1 MANNLVVQLLL
12 KTGTFSTDLKTARGQ
27 VQQFQQGCQTAG
39 KSLDAFGKAIGIDI
53 GALTKFGGAVGIA
66 VAAGKG
72 LKAVIDSNQT
82 SADKFQAVMY
92 SAKTAVSE
100 LAYAIGTFD
109 FSNFQDGLSGLI
121 SRARE
126 AAGAIDQLGNTLM
139 SYNVIQAK
147 ARLSISQAKAIIND
161 PNSTKEQV
169 EEAKKVM
176 KDAMNQM
183 RDSASVLLDDYKT
196 ALIAEV
202 NAKGAKMTGE
212 GAVDILDM
220 WLTADAMGNRDAI
233 KDKAKKDFEAYQKAV
248 ANLATNPDY
257 QKDVVIG
264 TTMYGG
270 TMWGKGLDT
279 TNPEYQASLAA
290 LNKQYESAIAYNVL
304 LEKYSDEQLQKL
316 GQQRVAMIQTEQTL
330 ADMTTQMEKVE
341 NKTLKTTSS
350 STKSVKEENTALEG
364 SLEDWK
370 KIQQEAQKHR
380 DMEVFNSTAWK
391 TYDQALQN
399 AIEHIQMLESLLR
412 RYQNQKPGEKGNP
425 IEMPENAPVGKMESG
440 VTMGLNGKVTP
451 VALDANQM
459 RSHISFLEKE
469 RDTMKEGNPQIE
481 KHTKL
486 IGILTER
493 LGKITGK
500 GVDLPAPGKKDTDK
514 WGQFNSVM
522 SETANIVSALASSF
536 EDGTKLTT
544 ASILKM
550 VSASLP
556 ALSSLIGAVAALA
569 GVEAT
574 AKAVETSKH
583 WIEAIA
589 AVAAL
594 GAAVAGA
601 ISMAKSQKFANGGIV
616 GGSSFTGDR
625 VTAQV
630 NSGEM
635 ILNKAQQARLFKIA
649 NGGATGGQVEFHISG
664 TELVGVLN
672 NQNRKNNLIR

>member
-27 VQQFQQGCQTAG
+27 VQNFQKGCQTAG

-82 SADKFQAVMY
+82 SADAFQAVMY

-139 SYNVIQAK
+139 SYNIAQAK
-147 ARLSISQAKAIIND
+147 AQAAIAKARAGQKN
-161 PNSTKEQV
+161 PNLSKEEKQALV
-169 EEAKKVM
+169 DAANQALEEARE
-176 KDAMNQM
+176 AT
-183 RDSASVLLDDYKT
+183 SVALEDFET
-196 ALIAEV
+196 AIVAEV
-202 NAKGAKMTGE
+202 NAKGAKLTGE
-212 GAVDILDM
+212 GAMVLVDKFLTLD
-220 WLTADAMGNRDAI
+220 GKRVRDDVKQSMKVAQTEY
-233 KDKAKKDFEAYQKAV
+233 DKALAKLNQDFGPQS
-248 ANLATNPDY
+248 NNTFSGNF
-257 QKDVVIG
+257 G
-264 TTMYGG
+264 TFSYSDRT
-270 TMWGKGLDT
+270 WKN
-279 TNPEYQASLAA
+279 NPEYIRQLDQ
-290 LNKQYESAIAYNVL
+290 LNEQYKELHVYNTL
-304 LEKYSDEQLQKL
+304 LVKEQDKELEKL
-316 GQQRVAMIQTEQTL
+316 GQQRVNMYQ
-330 ADMTTQMEKVE
+330 
-341 NKTLKTTSS
+341 
-350 STKSVKEENTALEG
+350 LEG
-364 SLEDWK
+364 SLANMDRTLDMVEGKVNGTAGATKKETEAIKESLSYWQ
-370 KIQQEAQKHR
+370 KIQQEAQKNR
-380 DMEVFNSTAWK
+380 DASVYMSEAWKEANNQMDEALRKIELITAAMERAKTESKYGTDILTPITGANLTGQVVNTKPSGLAGEESKKTIEDIEKSLASYQEVQKKTFDPKLLAFYNQRIKELREELDRMNNLGVETPAPDDSATKKWDNFNSAMADTSTIVSNLAE
-391 TYDQALQN
+391 TFQ
-399 AIEHIQMLESLLR
+399 E
-412 RYQNQKPGEKGNP
+412 G
-425 IEMPENAPVGKMESG
+425 
-440 VTMGLNGKVTP
+440 TKVT
-451 VALDANQM
+451 A
-459 RSHISFLEKE
+459 
-469 RDTMKEGNPQIE
+469 
-481 KHTKL
+481 
-486 IGILTER
+486 
-493 LGKITGK
+493 
-500 GVDLPAPGKKDTDK
+500 
-514 WGQFNSVM
+514 
-522 SETANIVSALASSF
+522 
-536 EDGTKLTT
+536 

-550 VSASLP
+550 VSTSLP
-556 ALSSLIGAVAALA
+556 AVSSLITSLAALA

-574 AKAVETSKH
+574 VKAVETSKH

>member
-1 MANNLVVQLLL
+1 MNNLVVTLLL
-12 KTGTFSTDLKTARGQ
+12 KTGTFSNDLKVAKGQ
-27 VQQFQQGCQTAG
+27 VQNFQKGCQTAG

-53 GALTKFGGAVGIA
+53 GMLTKFGGAVGVA

-82 SADKFQAVMY
+82 SADKFQEVMY
-92 SAKTAVSE
+92 SAKTAVNE

-147 ARLSISQAKAIIND
+147 ARLTISQAKAIIND
-161 PNSTKEQV
+161 PKATKEQV
-169 EEAKKVM
+169 EEAKRVM
-176 KDAMNQM
+176 KEAMGQL
-183 RDSASVLLDDYKT
+183 RQSASVLLDDYKT
-196 ALIAEV
+196 AIIAEV
-202 NAKGAKMTGE
+202 NAKGAKLTGE

-220 WLTADAMGNRDAI
+220 WLTADAMGNRDAM
-233 KDKAKKDFEAYQKAV
+233 KKKAQDDFKAYQDEV
-248 ANLATNPDY
+248 AALQNRYAPKTTTYSNNF
-257 QKDVVIG
+257 G
-264 TTMYGG
+264 TFSYSDKTWMN
-270 TMWGKGLDT
+270 
-279 TNPEYQASLAA
+279 NPEYKAGLDEI
-290 LNKQYESAIAYNVL
+290 NRKYESAIAYNVL
-304 LEKYSDEQLQKL
+304 LNKYSDEQLQKL
-316 GQQRVAMIQTEQTL
+316 GQQRVAMIQTDQTL

-341 NKTLKTTSS
+341 NKITKSTSS
-350 STKSVKEENTALEG
+350 TANSLKEENAAMEG
-364 SLEDWK
+364 SLEYWK
-370 KIQQEAQKHR
+370 KIQTEAQKHR

-399 AIEHIQMLESLLR
+399 AIEHIKMLESLLK
-412 RYQNQKPGEKGNP
+412 RYQNKQPGEKGNP
-425 IEMPENAPVGKMESG
+425 VEVPENAPVGKAESG
-440 VTMGLNGKVTP
+440 YKTGLNGKMTP
-451 VALDANQM
+451 QVLSADEI

-469 RDTMKEGNPQIE
+469 RDTFKEGNPQIE
-481 KHTKL
+481 THNKL
-486 IGILTER
+486 IGQLTDR
-493 LGKITGK
+493 LSKITGT
-500 GVDLPAPGKKDTDK
+500 GVSVPSPDKSATDK
-514 WGQFNSVM
+514 WSEFNSVM
-522 SETANIVSALASSF
+522 GDTANIVSALASTF
-536 EDGTKLTT
+536 QEGTEVTA
-544 ASILKM
+544 ASILRM

-556 ALSSLIGAVAALA
+556 AISSLIGAIAALT

-574 AKAVETSKH
+574 EKAVETSKH

-594 GAAVAGA
+594 GATVAAA
-601 ISMAKSQKFANGGIV
+601 ISAAKSQKFAQGGIV

-635 ILNKAQQARLFKIA
+635 VLTKAQQARLFKLA
-649 NGGATGGQVEFHISG
+649 NGGSAGGNQVEFHISG

-672 NQNRKNNLIR
+672 NANRKNRLIQ

>member
-1 MANNLVVQLLL
+1 MANSLVVTLLL
-12 KTGTFSTDLKTARGQ
+12 KTGAFSNDLKTARGQ
-27 VQQFQQGCQTAG
+27 VQNFQKGCQTAG

-82 SADKFQAVMY
+82 SADAFQAVMY

-139 SYNVIQAK
+139 SYNVAQAK
-147 ARLSISQAKAIIND
+147 AQAAIAKARAGQKN
-161 PNSTKEQV
+161 PNLSKEEKQALV
-169 EEAKKVM
+169 DAANQALEEARE
-176 KDAMNQM
+176 AT
-183 RDSASVLLDDYKT
+183 SVALEDFET
-196 ALIAEV
+196 AIVAEV
-202 NAKGAKMTGE
+202 NAKGAKLTGE
-212 GAVDILDM
+212 GAMTLVDKFLTLDGKRIRDDVKKGM
-220 WLTADAMGNRDAI
+220 KVAQDAYDQGLADLNSKYGPQSNNTFSGN
-233 KDKAKKDFEAYQKAV
+233 F
-248 ANLATNPDY
+248 
-257 QKDVVIG
+257 G
-264 TTMYGG
+264 TFSYSDRT
-270 TMWGKGLDT
+270 WKN
-279 TNPEYQASLAA
+279 NPEYIRELDA
-290 LNKQYESAIAYNVL
+290 LNEQYKELHVYNTL
-304 LEKYSDEQLQKL
+304 LVKEQDKELEKL
-316 GQQRVAMIQTEQTL
+316 GQQRV
-330 ADMTTQMEKVE
+330 QMYQ
-341 NKTLKTTSS
+341 
-350 STKSVKEENTALEG
+350 LEG
-364 SLEDWK
+364 SLANMDRTLDMVEGKVNGTTGATKKETEAIKESLSYWQ
-370 KIQQEAQKHR
+370 KIQQEAQKNR
-380 DMEVFNSTAWK
+380 DNSVYMSDAWKDANSQLDEALRKIELITAAMERAKTDSKYGTDILTPITGQNLTGQVVNTKPSGLAGEKSKKTIEDIEKSLAVYQERQKKTFDPKLLAFYNQRIKELREELDRMNNLGVETPAPDDSATKKWDSFNSAMANTSTIVSNLAD
-391 TYDQALQN
+391 TFQ
-399 AIEHIQMLESLLR
+399 E
-412 RYQNQKPGEKGNP
+412 G
-425 IEMPENAPVGKMESG
+425 
-440 VTMGLNGKVTP
+440 TKVT
-451 VALDANQM
+451 AAA
-459 RSHISFLEKE
+459 
-469 RDTMKEGNPQIE
+469 
-481 KHTKL
+481 
-486 IGILTER
+486 ILR
-493 LGKITGK
+493 
-500 GVDLPAPGKKDTDK
+500 
-514 WGQFNSVM
+514 
-522 SETANIVSALASSF
+522 
-536 EDGTKLTT
+536 
-544 ASILKM
+544 M
-550 VSASLP
+550 VSTSLP

-594 GAAVAGA
+594 GSAVAGA

>member
-1 MANNLVVQLLL
+1 MANSLVVTLLL
-12 KTGTFSTDLKTARGQ
+12 KTGAFSNDIKKAGAQ
-27 VQQFQQGCQTAG
+27 VKQFQQGCSTAG
-39 KSLDAFGKAIGIDI
+39 KSLDAFGKAIGIDV
-53 GALTKFGGAVGIA
+53 GMLTKFGGAVGIA

-82 SADKFQAVMY
+82 SADAFQAVMY

-139 SYNVIQAK
+139 SYNIAQAK
-147 ARLSISQAKAIIND
+147 AQAAIAKARAGQKN
-161 PNSTKEQV
+161 PNLSKEEKQALV
-169 EEAKKVM
+169 DAANQALEEARE
-176 KDAMNQM
+176 AT
-183 RDSASVLLDDYKT
+183 SVALEDFET
-196 ALIAEV
+196 AIVAEV
-202 NAKGAKMTGE
+202 NAKGAKLTGE
-212 GAVDILDM
+212 GAMVLVDKFLTLD
-220 WLTADAMGNRDAI
+220 GKRVRDDVKQSMKVAQTEY
-233 KDKAKKDFEAYQKAV
+233 DKALAKLNQDFGPQS
-248 ANLATNPDY
+248 NNTFSGNF
-257 QKDVVIG
+257 G
-264 TTMYGG
+264 TFSYSDRT
-270 TMWGKGLDT
+270 WKN
-279 TNPEYQASLAA
+279 NPEYIRQLDQ
-290 LNKQYESAIAYNVL
+290 LNEQYKELHVYNTL
-304 LEKYSDEQLQKL
+304 LVKEQDKELEKL
-316 GQQRVAMIQTEQTL
+316 GQQRVNMYQ
-330 ADMTTQMEKVE
+330 
-341 NKTLKTTSS
+341 
-350 STKSVKEENTALEG
+350 LEG
-364 SLEDWK
+364 SLANMDRTLDMVEGKVNGTAGATKKETEAIKESLSYWQ
-370 KIQQEAQKHR
+370 KIQQEAQKNR
-380 DMEVFNSTAWK
+380 DNSVYMSDAWK
-391 TYDQALQN
+391 
-399 AIEHIQMLESLLR
+399 
-412 RYQNQKPGEKGNP
+412 
-425 IEMPENAPVGKMESG
+425 
-440 VTMGLNGKVTP
+440 
-451 VALDANQM
+451 DANSQLDEALRKIELITAAM
-459 RSHISFLEKE
+459 E
-469 RDTMKEGNPQIE
+469 RAKTESKYGTDILTPITGANLTGQVVNTKPSGLAGEESKKTIEDIE
-481 KHTKL
+481 KSLASYQEVQKKTFDPKL
-486 IGILTER
+486 LAFYNQRIKELREELDR
-493 LGKITGK
+493 MNNLGVET
-500 GVDLPAPGKKDTDK
+500 PAPDDSATKKWDN
-514 WGQFNSVM
+514 FNSVM
-522 SETANIVSALASSF
+522 ADTSTIVSNLAETF
-536 EDGTKLTT
+536 QEGTKVTA

-550 VSASLP
+550 VSTSLP
-556 ALSSLIGAVAALA
+556 AVSSLIGAVAALA

>member
-27 VQQFQQGCQTAG
+27 VQNFQKGCQTAG

-82 SADKFQAVMY
+82 SADAFQAVMY

-139 SYNVIQAK
+139 SYNIAQAK
-147 ARLSISQAKAIIND
+147 AQAAIAKARAGQKN
-161 PNSTKEQV
+161 PNLSKEEKQALV
-169 EEAKKVM
+169 DAANQALEEARE
-176 KDAMNQM
+176 AT
-183 RDSASVLLDDYKT
+183 SVALEDFET
-196 ALIAEV
+196 AIVAEV
-202 NAKGAKMTGE
+202 NAKGAKLTGE
-212 GAVDILDM
+212 GAMVLVDKFLTLD
-220 WLTADAMGNRDAI
+220 GKRVRDDVKQSMKVAQTEY
-233 KDKAKKDFEAYQKAV
+233 DKALAKLNQDFGPQS
-248 ANLATNPDY
+248 NNTFSGNF
-257 QKDVVIG
+257 G
-264 TTMYGG
+264 TFSYSDRT
-270 TMWGKGLDT
+270 WKN
-279 TNPEYQASLAA
+279 NPEYIRQLDQ
-290 LNKQYESAIAYNVL
+290 LNEQYKELHVYNTL
-304 LEKYSDEQLQKL
+304 LVKEQDKELEKL
-316 GQQRVAMIQTEQTL
+316 GQQRVNMYQ
-330 ADMTTQMEKVE
+330 
-341 NKTLKTTSS
+341 
-350 STKSVKEENTALEG
+350 LEG
-364 SLEDWK
+364 SLANMDRTLDMVEGKVNGTAGATKKETEAIKESLSYWQ
-370 KIQQEAQKHR
+370 KIQQEAQKNR
-380 DMEVFNSTAWK
+380 DNSVYMSDAWKDANSQLDEALRKIELITAAMERAKTESKYGTDILTPITGANLTGQVVNTKPSGLAGEESKKTIEDIEKSLASYQEVQKKTFDPKLLAFYNQRIKELREELDRMNNLGVETPAPDDSATKKWDNFNSAMADTSTIVSNLAE
-391 TYDQALQN
+391 TFQ
-399 AIEHIQMLESLLR
+399 E
-412 RYQNQKPGEKGNP
+412 G
-425 IEMPENAPVGKMESG
+425 
-440 VTMGLNGKVTP
+440 TKVT
-451 VALDANQM
+451 A
-459 RSHISFLEKE
+459 
-469 RDTMKEGNPQIE
+469 
-481 KHTKL
+481 
-486 IGILTER
+486 
-493 LGKITGK
+493 
-500 GVDLPAPGKKDTDK
+500 
-514 WGQFNSVM
+514 
-522 SETANIVSALASSF
+522 
-536 EDGTKLTT
+536 

-550 VSASLP
+550 VSTSLP
-556 ALSSLIGAVAALA
+556 AVSSLITSLAALA

-574 AKAVETSKH
+574 VKAVETSKH